1 MTTTTDSTERRR
13 EILDAA
19 LKVFSAKGFH
29 KATNKDVAEEA
40 GISPGLIYWYFK
52 DKQDLLF
59 SLIRERTATLL
70 QFVEHSEELMEM
82 PPQKLLSMIGR
93 SFLAIYSI
101 PRTRALL
108 RIVISEAIRMPE
120 IGETIYKIAPMHV
133 LRLLSMYFQRQIDAG
148 HFRPCDTHIAARSFM
163 GMLVAHVAAREIL
176 RQPEALA
183 ASDEQIVETVVAIF
197 LRGMEADTRG

>member
-1 MTTTTDSTERRR
+1 MTTTADSTERRR

-59 SLIRERTATLL
+59 SLIRERVSAILHI
-70 QFVEHSEELMEM
+70 VDHSEDVMEM
-82 PPQKLLSMIGR
+82 PPQELLSTIGR
-93 SFLAIYSI
+93 SYLAIYHLPSN
-101 PRTRALL
+101 RSLL
-108 RIVISEAIRMPE
+108 RIVITEAIRMPE
-120 IGETIYKIAPMHV
+120 IGETLYQVAPVHV
-133 LRLLSMYFQRQIDAG
+133 LHLLSSYFQRRIDQG
-148 HFRPCDTHIAARSFM
+148 RLRPLDTHIAARSFI
-163 GMLVAHVAAREIL
+163 GMLVVQIVAREIL

-183 ASDEQIVETVVAIF
+183 ASDEQIVETVVDIF
-197 LRGMEADTRG
+197 LRGMEGRG

>member
-59 SLIRERTATLL
+59 SLIRERATAIF
-70 QFVEHSEELMEM
+70 QIIEHSDELLDMQ
-82 PPQKLLSMIGR
+82 PQELLPTIGR
-93 SFLAIYSI
+93 SFLAIYTVPSNLS
-101 PRTRALL
+101 LL
-108 RIVISEAIRMPE
+108 RIVVAEAIRMPE
-120 IGETIYKIAPMHV
+120 IGETMYQIAPIHI
-133 LRLLSMYFQRQIDAG
+133 LRLLSTHFQRQIDKG
-148 HFRPCDTHIAARSFM
+148 RFRPLDTHIAARSFI
-163 GMLVAHVAAREIL
+163 GMLVVHIVAREFL

-183 ASDEQIVETVVAIF
+183 TSDEQIVETVVDIF
-197 LRGMEADTRG
+197 LRGMEDRG